1 LHTLFLVFFF
11 AFVFCTNAHAQRQ
24 VLSALP
30 FGDVLPRIAV
40 DADAKRVYFA
50 YFAVGVSYVDLD
62 KPGRDVRVPLRWWS
76 RTSPLVRMQC
86 ATLRLVSGRERL
98 YWCVRGVQLLSQAL
112 DL

>member
-1 LHTLFLVFFF
+1 M
-11 AFVFCTNAHAQRQ
+11 
-24 VLSALP
+24 LSALP

-86 ATLRLVSGRERL
+86 VTLRLVGGRERL

-112 DL
+112 